1 MSDIFFKSYKTNLM
15 KIASDF
21 EEKGEYFSSSFIY
34 KLICIKQDE
43 FDNCDDKEMFFKQL
57 VSSNLTI
64 SNAINEDIERY
75 SISIENHQKII
86 NQCIYEFENVNIIND
101 FILNYSKMQYSIDV
115 INSYKNKGLPIKIET
130 NFGNDIEL
138 KYNERIL
145 NIIKLNFEAYKV
157 EFNSIEILTYLDEKT
172 NFLLNDIELA
182 KKSLKNVSNYSF
194 CLISLNQISDKI
206 QDFYSEKT
214 TKNN

>member
-64 SNAINEDIERY
+64 SNAINKEIERY

-138 KYNERIL
+138 KY
-145 NIIKLNFEAYKV
+145 
-157 EFNSIEILTYLDEKT
+157 
-172 NFLLNDIELA
+172 LL
-182 KKSLKNVSNYSF
+182 S
-194 CLISLNQISDKI
+194 
-206 QDFYSEKT
+206 
-214 TKNN
+214 